1 MRSGVLDPGKI
12 AEAYQGVP
20 TVYICEGE
28 VKSDRVAV
36 CILIDESGSMWGTG
50 DIPARDTAVLINEA
64 LSTIPNVDLYIYG
77 HSTSGGATE
86 LYVYR
91 EQGFHPKYS
100 LGSTDSRCG
109 NHDSIA
115 IREVAARVRKHTD
128 SKALFFMIS
137 DGSPNEE
144 PWIVKKAVDDVEKD
158 GFSLVAISI
167 DPRYNPALM
176 YKNNVNLSDMST
188 LAIDLGKL
196 VKKAVMGSTT
206 RKVI

>member
-1 MRSGVLDPGKI
+1 MLFRS
-12 AEAYQGVP
+12 P
-20 TVYICEGE
+20 TVYIREGQ

-77 HSTSGGATE
+77 HSTAGNGTE

-91 EQGFHPKYS
+91 EKGFRPKYS
-100 LGSTDSRCG
+100 LGSTDARCG

-144 PWIVKKAVDDVEKD
+144 PWIVKKAVEDVEKD

-167 DPRYNPALM
+167 DPRYDPATM
-176 YKNNVNLSDMST
+176 YRNNVNLSDMST

-196 VKKAVMGSTT
+196 VKKAVMCATT
-206 RKVI
+206 RKTL